1 MSAALCAPVA
11 LCAPAARR
19 ARRVCAVPHGPV
31 ARRVRAVPSRH
42 PQPRPHAATH
52 SKESRP

>member
-1 MSAALCAPVA
+1 MSAA

-19 ARRVCAVPHGPV
+19 ARRVRAVPHGPV
-31 ARRVRAVPSRH
+31 ARRVRAAPFRH
-42 PQPRPHAATH
+42 PQPRPHAATP